1 MSIRVGY
8 TKTMTYIIDRFEDN
22 NLAVLETDDGTK
34 VDVPWTQVPP
44 EAKEGDVLIEL
55 AENDFD
61 GEVRYAVEVEA
72 SEQRRRKV
80 SDLRA
85 SLPTVAEDDIEL

>member
-22 NLAVLETDDGTK
+22 NLAVLETDDGTT
-34 VDVPWTQVPP
+34 VDVPRTQVPP

-61 GEVRYAVEVEA
+61 GEVRYAVDVEA
-72 SEQRRRKV
+72 SEQLWR
-80 SDLRA
+80 LRFTSRSA
-85 SLPTVAEDDIEL
+85 NVL